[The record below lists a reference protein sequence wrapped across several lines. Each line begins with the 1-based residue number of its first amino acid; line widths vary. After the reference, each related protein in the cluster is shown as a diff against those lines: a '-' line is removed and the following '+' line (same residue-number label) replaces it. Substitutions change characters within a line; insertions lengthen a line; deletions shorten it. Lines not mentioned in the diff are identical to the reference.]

1 MERETHVNTKM
12 LGDGECSYDA
22 VVVGSGY
29 GGSVAACRMSMAGIK
44 VCLME
49 KGRKWEAQDFPTNS
63 FNILSAFRMENKKWG
78 FTFGAKDA
86 LIQVYEQ
93 EDSLAAVACGLGGGS
108 LINAGVMVST
118 PLRARRNKKWPK
130 EWNNDWEVCEAYAS
144 NMLQAQSVP
153 VEFPN
158 AKVMRQMVADEIEE
172 CSPSSIKLSINFKSK
187 EASSNS
193 MGSQTTDS
201 CRACG
206 NCLSGCPYNAKNS
219 TDKNYLASARTK
231 NKEYIF
237 IYLV

>member
-1 MERETHVNTKM
+1 MF
-12 LGDGECSYDA
+12 GDGEAMSYDA
-22 VVVGSGY
+22 VVIGSGY

-86 LIQVYEQ
+86 LIQVHQ
-93 EDSLAAVACGLGGGS
+93 QDNSVAAVACGLGGGS

-118 PLRARRNKKWPK
+118 PARARRNKKWPK
-130 EWNNDWEVCEAYAS
+130 EWNNDWEVCEASAS
-144 NMLQAQSVP
+144 TMLRAQSVP

-158 AKVMRQMVADEIEE
+158 AKVMQQVATEEIEE
-172 CSPSSIKLSINFKSK
+172 CSSSSIKLSINFESK
-187 EASSNS
+187 EPSTSSNS
-193 MGSQTTDS
+193 MGSQQTDS

-219 TDKNYLASARTK
+219 TDKNYLASA
-231 NKEYIF
+231 
-237 IYLV
+237 VQACWM